1 MDAQTAEKVVS
12 LLSNEDAFKTMSRFS
27 FVVKHRKALIAM
39 LLFVFVAVLC
49 GLFAVGFNVGRSS
62 VDRILSAS
70 IREARDDLSSALSDW
85 HRDQLELIDT
95 TERWRTEMEQRF
107 NELDEGRATTSELIG
122 DFDAWFR
129 EYSESVAAS
138 ARRYEQVVN
147 VLSGADGSFECRS
160 SDSKNCT
167 ESN

>member
-1 MDAQTAEKVVS
+1 MDAQTAEKVIS

-27 FVVKHRKALIAM
+27 FVVKHRKAIIAL
-39 LLFVFVAVLC
+39 LLFIFIAVFC
-49 GLFAVGFNVGRSS
+49 GLFAIGFNVGRSG
-62 VDRILSAS
+62 VDRVLTTS

-85 HRDQLELIDT
+85 HRDQLELFDA
-95 TERWRTEMEQRF
+95 TERWRAEMERRF
-107 NELDEGRATTSELIG
+107 NELDEGRATTSELVG

-129 EYSESVAAS
+129 EYNESIETS
-138 ARRYEQVVN
+138 ARRYEQVIN
-147 VLSGADGSFECRS
+147 VLSGADGPFDCRG